1 MNDPARFRLTI
12 ILIVALVIG
21 IAFIGHSIHAV
32 WHDSLTQ
39 PNMSNVGVNT
49 HG

>member
-1 MNDPARFRLTI
+1 MNDPARFWLTI

-21 IAFIGHSIHAV
+21 IALIGRGIHTA
-32 WHDSLTQ
+32 WHDSITQ